1 MTIKKIF
8 PILILLFVYQP
19 NNAQIVDVS
28 LVGQQFLPSEII
40 LNNGDTISGYTK
52 DFTAPKALEFRTG
65 FEFKSIEEQLR
76 LTTTKFKFKREINGE
91 VENLDIADI
100 KAIKFIGNNNTIKYE
115 KLKLKTINR
124 NAEVVDLERTVMIP
138 LIQEG
143 KINLYGMEVLEC
155 SSGCELYYVLVYI
168 KKPNDEFAY
177 IPFDMNR
184 LSFFNLGSLDDKFIK
199 AFQEVGSDC
208 PEFLAYIEKRE
219 VVTAKNYNRKKLDN
233 EYGRFEQMGKE
244 RLKQVPKGPERRK
257 LKYQLKV
264 ESLLFPYNIVINQYS
279 SLCK

>member
-1 MTIKKIF
+1 MTIKKII
-8 PILILLFVYQP
+8 PILILLFVYQT

-28 LVGQQFLPSEII
+28 IFGQQFLPSEII

-52 DFTAPKALEFRTG
+52 DFTAPKALELRTG
-65 FEFKSIEEQLR
+65 FEFRSIEEQLR
-76 LTTTKFKFKREINGE
+76 LTSTKFKFKREINGE

-177 IPFDMNR
+177 IPFDINR
-184 LSFFNLGSLDDKFIK
+184 FNFNAVSMDNKFMK
-199 AFQEVGSDC
+199 AFEEVGSDC

-219 VVTAKNYNRKKLDN
+219 EILEYNYNHKKLDN
-233 EYGRFEQMGKE
+233 EYGRFEQMRKE
-244 RLKQVPKGPERRK
+244 KLKQFPKGPEKRK
-257 LKYQLKV
+257 LSRQLDV
-264 ESLLFPYNIVINQYS
+264 EFCLLPYNILINQYS